1 MRRQTFSIDG
11 QLMSRRF
18 CDTDGLKLGV
28 VGSFGSWMERKVWFW
43 LAVYF
48 VVMDG
53 VVGAHAS
60 KEKSALV
67 YLS

>member
-1 MRRQTFSIDG
+1 
-11 QLMSRRF
+11 MSRRF

-28 VGSFGSWMERKVWFW
+28 VGSFGSWMERKVWLW

>member
-28 VGSFGSWMERKVWFW
+28 VGSFGSWMERKVWLW

-48 VVMDG
+48 
-53 VVGAHAS
+53 GAHAS